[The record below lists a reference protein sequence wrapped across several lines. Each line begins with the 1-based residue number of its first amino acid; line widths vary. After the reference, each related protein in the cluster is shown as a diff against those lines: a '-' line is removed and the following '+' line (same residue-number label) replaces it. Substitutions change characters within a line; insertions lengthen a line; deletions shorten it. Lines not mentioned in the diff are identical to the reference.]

1 MVHPLGLFTSCPS
14 WFPALLVFQQK
25 PRKRIT
31 SITSSP
37 VAWPLLNLLPP
48 LCTCQIYPIKVLDG
62 CSCYHTFSLFLFMR
76 KFNKEKKPKQTK
88 QNKKPKEENYSRFC
102 CPWCLW
108 LAPRSKSQT
117 AAQPG
122 QELPKRKCKG
132 KKMLSWSGFLRQPWC
147 HKAERC
153 FHSLLAHRAEGTKLS
168 CLLAEPIALLVQL
181 HDLHCYCCLGS
192 ATSGIPLCLVAP
204 KPASGLSCI

>member
-76 KFNKEKKPKQTK
+76 KFNKEKKPQTNETK
-88 QNKKPKEENYSRFC
+88 QKTQRRKLLPFLLPVVPLASPTLQVPDCSTARAGAAKKEM
-102 CPWCLW
+102 
-108 LAPRSKSQT
+108 Q
-117 AAQPG
+117 
-122 QELPKRKCKG
+122 G
-132 KKMLSWSGFLRQPWC
+132 KKDAIMIWFS
-147 HKAERC
+147 E
-153 FHSLLAHRAEGTKLS
+153 T
-168 CLLAEPIALLVQL
+168 ALV
-181 HDLHCYCCLGS
+181 
-192 ATSGIPLCLVAP
+192 P
-204 KPASGLSCI
+204 